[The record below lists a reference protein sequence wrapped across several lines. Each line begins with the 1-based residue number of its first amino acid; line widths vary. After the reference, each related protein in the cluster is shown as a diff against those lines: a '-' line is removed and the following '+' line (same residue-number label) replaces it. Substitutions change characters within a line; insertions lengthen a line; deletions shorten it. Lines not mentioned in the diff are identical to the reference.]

1 MSNFT
6 VRLCGEKIGSCCCLI
21 KSRWQTRQTDDQVK
35 LELTNQ
41 ISNLASWQTTNRL
54 KWTTSNVIFVGFLFT
69 VFGCGVTAAHS
80 ASSSCVGVMWLV
92 TVKWVYTHFFFLAKL
107 FGIIP
112 TCIISC
118 CNLGLCLTPV
128 LSSVWSVSLFCHL
141 ELVSVL
147 FFMFSFLN

>member
-21 KSRWQTRQTDDQVK
+21 KSRWQARQTDDQVK

-69 VFGCGVTAAHS
+69 VFGCGY
-80 ASSSCVGVMWLV
+80 SCSFCFLFVCGRYVVGNCKMSL
-92 TVKWVYTHFFFLAKL
+92 YTFFFLAKL